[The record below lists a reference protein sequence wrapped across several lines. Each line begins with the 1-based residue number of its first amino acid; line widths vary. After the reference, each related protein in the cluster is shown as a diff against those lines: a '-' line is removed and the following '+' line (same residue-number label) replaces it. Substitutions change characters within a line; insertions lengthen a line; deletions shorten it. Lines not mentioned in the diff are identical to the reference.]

1 MNKKG
6 EGRRLMATDFHA
18 RSNDGRIIDSDERLR
33 VSVPE
38 GVFFPFFRTPPF
50 VIPQEKELIP

>member
-1 MNKKG
+1 VKG
-6 EGRRLMATDFHA
+6 GGSWQLISIQETMTVGLPNRSGRLW
-18 RSNDGRIIDSDERLR
+18 